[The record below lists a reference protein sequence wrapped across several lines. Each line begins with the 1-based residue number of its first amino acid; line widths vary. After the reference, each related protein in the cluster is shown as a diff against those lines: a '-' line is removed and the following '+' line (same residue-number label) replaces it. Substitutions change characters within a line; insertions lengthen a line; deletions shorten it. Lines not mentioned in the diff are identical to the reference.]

1 MVVRLGVALLAAIV
15 AGGCSGS
22 EPSPTPTST
31 ATPLAAVSTASPS
44 ATTPATPATSPTPAP
59 ARPSGS
65 SGTCPAGSDGLR
77 ASAIALD
84 RTLHVD
90 GTRFALTTAGIHN
103 RSGDAYV
110 DDLMPTWATLTS
122 ETPTVAAPPG
132 STGRLGGSLGLSLVG
147 GTLAVF
153 PASAFDL
160 AANRFPDPGSVTP
173 TPLTASN
180 GSLTFAFPR
189 KVGRWVLAF
198 GVRWQTACLA
208 GDGVAY
214 VFAATR

>member
-90 GTRFALTTAGIHN
+90 GT
-103 RSGDAYV
+103 
-110 DDLMPTWATLTS
+110 TS
-122 ETPTVAAPPG
+122 MT
-132 STGRLGGSLGLSLVG
+132 
-147 GTLAVF
+147 
-153 PASAFDL
+153 
-160 AANRFPDPGSVTP
+160 
-173 TPLTASN
+173 
-180 GSLTFAFPR
+180 
-189 KVGRWVLAF
+189 
-198 GVRWQTACLA
+198 
-208 GDGVAY
+208 
-214 VFAATR
+214 